1 MIFTSSN
8 VLIRALQKFYNKYKV
23 LGMKAEALEAHSKL
37 LEIESRLTKFA
48 YLSKEPLPGV
58 ADALIFQKLKNSQS
72 KAWFTQKSRPRTAT
86 STSTTGTSPCRSSR
100 RRKSRSGPRIRM
112 PWNRTSWSSTVSPSS
127 TASSPPLPSSELIPS
142 STTSWTSSWRSRWRA
157 TRRWWRTSWRC

>member
-72 KAWFTQKSRPRTAT
+72 KA
-86 STSTTGTSPCRSSR
+86 
-100 RRKSRSGPRIRM
+100 
-112 PWNRTSWSSTVSPSS
+112 
-127 TASSPPLPSSELIPS
+127 
-142 STTSWTSSWRSRWRA
+142 
-157 TRRWWRTSWRC
+157 